1 MTACAVVLFSMMFI
15 AVPDPGFWG
24 RLVWGVLLVAVMGG
38 SLWLRRRDRLAYE
51 RALAEAAAARA
62 VAEDRLAIARE
73 LHDIVSGGLGAITV
87 RAAVAQRLEAGPEGL
102 RAALADVESASREA
116 TDGLRRMLGVLRGQD
131 MAGMRTPAAAPEAA
145 RPAPTTP
152 DPGPDGRPA
161 AVPAPKEPAAL
172 ADPTGLRAGIDGA
185 VRQAR
190 RNGLT
195 VDASWQE
202 EPRTAHRVGPRGTA
216 VPPALRE
223 AAVRLVAEA
232 LANTTRHAGPT
243 RAHLG
248 VRHEPGWLR
257 IAVVDDGPADDWA
270 PRPGAGQ
277 GLRGMRER
285 VEALGGW
292 VSAGKRRDAPGFAVE
307 AALPLPTGAP
317 ARPVPPPGRT
327 PRPLSG
333 APAQHP
339 APPRERTSPLPN
351 PGGSR

>member
-1 MTACAVVLFSMMFI
+1 MTACAVVLFSMMLI

-73 LHDIVSGGLGAITV
+73 LHDVVSGGLGAITV

-131 MAGMRTPAAAPEAA
+131 MAGMRAPAAAPAAA

-152 DPGPDGRPA
+152 DPPPGPPGRPDTA
-161 AVPAPKEPAAL
+161 PASKEPAAL
-172 ADPTGLRAGIDGA
+172 ADPTGLRAGVDGA

-195 VDASWQE
+195 VAVSWQE
-202 EPRTAHRVGPRGTA
+202 GPRAAHRAAPHGGGRAARAPGGGRPPGGGGPGQYD
-216 VPPALRE
+216 PPCRS
-223 AAVRLVAEA
+223 
-232 LANTTRHAGPT
+232 HA
-243 RAHLG
+243 R
-248 VRHEPGWLR
+248 
-257 IAVVDDGPADDWA
+257 A
-270 PRPGAGQ
+270 PR
-277 GLRGMRER
+277 R
-285 VEALGGW
+285 
-292 VSAGKRRDAPGFAVE
+292 
-307 AALPLPTGAP
+307 AA
-317 ARPVPPPGRT
+317 
-327 PRPLSG
+327 
-333 APAQHP
+333 
-339 APPRERTSPLPN
+339 
-351 PGGSR
+351 